1 MGTLRKPAADRV
13 ATARRRFAME
23 VDTKTPLSDDEIE
36 TIFPGTATPIVGQ
49 AVEDPQDTDG
59 TDSGD
64 TDGTDSGDTD
74 GTDSGDTDGTDSG
87 DTDGT
92 DS

>member
-1 MGTLRKPAADRV
+1 
-13 ATARRRFAME
+13 ME
-23 VDTKTPLSDDEIE
+23 IDTKTPLADDEIE
-36 TIFPGTATPIVGQ
+36 TVFPGTATVPVGQ
-49 AVEDPQDTDG
+49 VTEDPDDTQDTDG

-64 TDGTDSGDTD
+64 TDGTDSG
-74 GTDSGDTDGTDSG
+74 GDTDGTDSTG